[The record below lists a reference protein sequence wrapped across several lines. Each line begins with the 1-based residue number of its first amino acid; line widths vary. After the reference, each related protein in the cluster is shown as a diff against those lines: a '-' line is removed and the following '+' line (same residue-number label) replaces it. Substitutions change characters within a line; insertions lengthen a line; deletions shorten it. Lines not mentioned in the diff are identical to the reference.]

1 MASAKKSL
9 YLDTLSVKDV
19 FARGD
24 NNTTLPADQV
34 LVTDGQGGTVWQDTG
49 ALVGG
54 GAFTTINTT
63 PSTIV
68 ARVANPFISILNGP
82 NAGLSV
88 DPTAPNTLR
97 LYANAFNQINVQSI
111 ATGQSTL
118 LSAYNNPTNTYSS
131 TLNFV
136 AGDNIV
142 LSTISTTN
150 TVVFNVPA
158 SSNATIATLSTF
170 LWNMSTLNSSFE
182 SNITAFNS
190 PYSAQPFIQYGSAT
204 VNSSGQVTITL
215 PKAYKNV
222 IYTPQLT
229 YLGSSLPVQALR
241 VVITSSNTFVCYGDA
256 NSSFN
261 WTTYG
266 QIF

>member
-1 MASAKKSL
+1 MASAKKSQ
-9 YLDTLSVKDV
+9 YLDSLSIKDI
-19 FARGD
+19 FARGE
-24 NNTTLPADQV
+24 NNTTLPPDQV
-34 LVTDGQGGTVWQDTG
+34 LVTDGQGGTLWQDTG

-82 NAGLSV
+82 NAGLTV

-97 LYANAFNQINVQSI
+97 LYANAFNQINIQSF
-111 ATGQSTL
+111 ATGKSTL
-118 LSAYNNPTNTYSS
+118 LSAYNNPTDTYSS

-136 AGDNIV
+136 AGDNIL
-142 LSTISTTN
+142 LSTNSTTN

-170 LWNMSTLNSSFE
+170 LWNMSTLNSSFG
-182 SNITAFNS
+182 SNIASFNS
-190 PYSAQPFIQYGSAT
+190 PYSAQPFIQYGT
-204 VNSSGQVTITL
+204 DTMNSSGQATITL
-215 PKAYKNV
+215 TTPYKNL

-229 YLGSSLPVQALR
+229 YIGTGVPTQQLR
-241 VVITSSNTFVCYGDA
+241 LVISSSNSFVCYGDA